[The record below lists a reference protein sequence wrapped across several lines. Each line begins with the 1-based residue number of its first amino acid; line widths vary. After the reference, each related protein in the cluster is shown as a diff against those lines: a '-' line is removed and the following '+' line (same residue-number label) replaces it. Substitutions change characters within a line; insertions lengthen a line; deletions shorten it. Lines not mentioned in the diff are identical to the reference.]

1 MNLLTIKNFS
11 KAITDK
17 VLFTNTD
24 FSINESEKI
33 GVIGVN
39 GTGKSTLLKIISG
52 IIETDEGEVIKANK
66 AKIKYLPQNP
76 EFPEGITIYDY
87 VISLNKNEHNS
98 WNVEGEA
105 KNILNILGFD
115 DYEQVV
121 DKLSGGQRKRVALAA
136 TLLSDCDILVLD
148 EPTNHLDSYMSA
160 WLEEYLKKSKA
171 ALVMVTHDR
180 YFLDRVCNS
189 IAEID
194 NGKIY
199 RYTGGYEKFLE
210 EKTLREEI
218 AQASERKR
226 QSILRVELEW
236 IQRGA
241 RARSTKQK
249 AHIQRYETLRDM
261 EAPKETEKLQMGSVY
276 SRLGNKTIEL
286 ADICKKY
293 GDTTLIKNFSYIFL
307 SDDRIGIVGENGC
320 GKSTLMKIIMGE
332 VTPDTGTVDIGQ
344 TVKIGY
350 FSQENEH
357 LPENMKVIDYI
368 RDTAEFVQ
376 TAEGPISAVKMLE
389 RFLFNSTLQYQMI
402 SKLSG
407 GEKRR
412 LYLLKI
418 LMEAPNVLIL
428 DEPTNDLD
436 IATMM
441 VLEDYLDSFN
451 GIVISVSHDR
461 YFLNRM
467 ANRIFAYEKDE
478 ITGDV
483 TIRQYEGNYDDYI
496 EKSGIDPYNT
506 SKLKAGGKVK
516 TGGTAGS
523 LAGAQGGTNGKTG
536 VATKNGNGVDG
547 VDGGDG
553 AEKTNAKPKSTKLK
567 MSYNEMREFE
577 RIDDEIMALE
587 ERLEKLEQDIA
598 AYARDFVKLNQATKD
613 KEEVETQLAE
623 KMERWVYLNDL
634 NEKINN
640 Q

>member
-17 VLFTNTD
+17 VLFNDTD
-24 FSINESEKI
+24 FSINEGEKI
-33 GVIGVN
+33 GVVGVN

-52 IIETDEGEVIKANK
+52 IVETDEGEVVKANK
-66 AKIKYLPQNP
+66 TKIKYLPQNP

-115 DYEQVV
+115 DYGRAV

-160 WLEEYLKKSKA
+160 WLEAYLKKSKA

-180 YFLDRVCNS
+180 YFLDRVCNG

-210 EKTLREEI
+210 EKTLREDM

-249 AHIQRYETLRDM
+249 AHIQRYEALRDM
-261 EAPKETEKLQMGSVY
+261 EAPREAEKLHMGSVY

-286 ADICKKY
+286 KDISKKY
-293 GDTTLIKNFSYIFL
+293 GDLTLIKDFSYIFL
-307 SDDRIGIVGENGC
+307 SNDRIGIVGENGC
-320 GKSTLMKIIMGE
+320 GKSTLLKIIMGE
-332 VTPDTGTVDIGQ
+332 VTPDSGTVDIGQ

-350 FSQENEH
+350 FSQENEY
-357 LPENMKVIDYI
+357 LPENMKVVNYI

-376 TAEGPISAVKMLE
+376 TADGQISAVKMLE

-441 VLEDYLDSFN
+441 VLEDYLDSFS

-467 ANRIFAYEKDE
+467 ANRIFAYERDSS
-478 ITGDV
+478 TGES
-483 TIRQYEGNYDDYI
+483 TIRQY
-496 EKSGIDPYNT
+496 
-506 SKLKAGGKVK
+506 
-516 TGGTAGS
+516 
-523 LAGAQGGTNGKTG
+523 
-536 VATKNGNGVDG
+536 
-547 VDGGDG
+547 
-553 AEKTNAKPKSTKLK
+553 
-567 MSYNEMREFE
+567 
-577 RIDDEIMALE
+577 
-587 ERLEKLEQDIA
+587 
-598 AYARDFVKLNQATKD
+598 
-613 KEEVETQLAE
+613 
-623 KMERWVYLNDL
+623 
-634 NEKINN
+634 
-640 Q
+640 

>member
-17 VLFTNTD
+17 VLFTDTD
-24 FSINESEKI
+24 FSINEGEKI
-33 GVIGVN
+33 GIIGIN
-39 GTGKSTLLKIISG
+39 GTGKSTLLKIIAG
-52 IIETDEGEVIKANK
+52 IMETDEGEVIKANK

-76 EFPEGITIYDY
+76 EFPQGITIYDY

-180 YFLDRVCNS
+180 YFLDRVCNG

-194 NGKIY
+194 DGKIY

-236 IQRGA
+236 IRRGA

-261 EAPKETEKLQMGSVY
+261 EAPKETEKLQMSSAY

-286 ADICKKY
+286 INICKKY
-293 GDTTLIKNFSYIFL
+293 GDVTLIKDFNYIFL
-307 SDDRIGIVGENGC
+307 ANDRIGIVGENGC

-332 VTPDTGTVDIGQ
+332 VTPDTGTIDIGQ

-357 LPENMKVIDYI
+357 LPENIKVIDYI
-368 RDTAEFVQ
+368 RDTAEFIQ
-376 TAEGPISAVKMLE
+376 TADGQISAVKMLE

-441 VLEDYLDSFN
+441 VLEDYLDSFS

-478 ITGDV
+478 VTGEV
-483 TIRQYEGNYDDYI
+483 TIKQYEGNYDDYI
-496 EKSGIDPYNT
+496 EKSGVDPYNT
-506 SKLKAGGKVK
+506 ARLKASKGKNS
-516 TGGTAGS
+516 TGTVPS
-523 LAGAQGGTNGKTG
+523 SS
-536 VATKNGNGVDG
+536 
-547 VDGGDG
+547 G
-553 AEKTNAKPKSTKLK
+553 AEAAYGGAGNVFDGNIQNGALSGNPKPKSTKLK

-587 ERLEKLEQDIA
+587 EKVEKLEQDITT
-598 AYARDFVKLNQATKD
+598 YARDFVKLNEATKE
-613 KEEVETQLAE
+613 KEKVETELAE

-634 NEKINN
+634 NERINS

>member
-17 VLFTNTD
+17 ELFKNTD
-24 FSINESEKI
+24 FSVNEGEKI
-33 GVIGVN
+33 GIIGVN
-39 GTGKSTLLKIISG
+39 GTGKTTLLKIISG
-52 IIETDEGEVIKANK
+52 IIDTDEGEVVKSNNV
-66 AKIKYLPQNP
+66 KINYLPQNH
-76 EFPEGITIYDY
+76 EFEKGITIYDY
-87 VISLNKNEHNS
+87 VISKNINEHS
-98 WNVEGEA
+98 QWNVEGEA
-105 KNILNILGFD
+105 KNILNILGFN
-115 DYEQVV
+115 DYTQVV
-121 DKLSGGQRKRVALAA
+121 DTLSGGQKKRVALAA

-180 YFLDRVCNS
+180 YFLDRVCNA

-194 NGKIY
+194 GGKVY

-210 EKTLREEI
+210 EKTLREDI
-218 AQASERKR
+218 AIASERKR

-261 EAPKETEKLQMGSVY
+261 EGPKEVEKLQMGSVS

-286 ADICKKY
+286 ENISKAFGEKCI
-293 GDTTLIKNFSYIFL
+293 IKDFNYIFL

-320 GKSTLMKIIMGE
+320 GKSTLMKIITGAIK
-332 VTPDTGTVDIGQ
+332 PDTGSVEIGK

-350 FSQENEH
+350 FSQENEY
-357 LPENMKVIDYI
+357 LPEDMKVIDYI

-376 TAEGPISAVKMLE
+376 TEEGPVSAVKMLE

-402 SKLSG
+402 GRLSG

-441 VLEDYLDSFN
+441 ILEDYLDTFK

-461 YFLNRM
+461 YFLNRVV
-467 ANRIFAYEKDE
+467 NRIFAYENGN
-478 ITGDV
+478 IV
-483 TIRQYEGNYDDYI
+483 QYEGNYDDYI
-496 EKSGIDPYNT
+496 AKRPDKEQVVTPKVQEEKKSAT
-506 SKLKAGGKVK
+506 VK
-516 TGGTAGS
+516 PRT
-523 LAGAQGGTNGKTG
+523 
-536 VATKNGNGVDG
+536 
-547 VDGGDG
+547 
-553 AEKTNAKPKSTKLK
+553 EKLK

-577 RIDDEIMALE
+577 TIDDDIAKLE
-587 ERLEKLEQDIA
+587 EKIESLEKEILA
-598 AYARDFVKLNQATKD
+598 NSTDFVKLNKLTLE
-613 KEEVETQLAE
+613 KEETEELLSK
-623 KMERWVYLNDL
+623 KMEKWMYLNEL
-634 NEKINN
+634 NDRINSTK
-640 Q
+640 

>member
-11 KAITDK
+11 KSITDK
-17 VLFTNTD
+17 VLFSDTD
-24 FSINESEKI
+24 FSINEGEKI

-52 IIETDEGEVIKANK
+52 LLDTDKGEVVKANK
-66 AKIKYLPQNP
+66 VKINYLSQNP
-76 EFPEGITIYDY
+76 EFEPGITIYDY
-87 VISLNKNEHNS
+87 VISKNMNEHNQWS
-98 WNVEGEA
+98 VEGEA
-105 KNILNILGFD
+105 KNILNILGFG
-115 DYEQVV
+115 DYNLQV

-136 TLLSDCDILVLD
+136 TLLSDCDILILD

-160 WLEEYLKKSKA
+160 WLEDYLKKSKA

-180 YFLDRVCNS
+180 YFLDRVCNV
-189 IAEID
+189 IVEID
-194 NGKIY
+194 GGKIY
-199 RYTGGYEKFLE
+199 RYIGGYEKFLE

-218 AQASERKR
+218 AIASERKR

-249 AHIQRYETLRDM
+249 AHIQRYEALRDM
-261 EAPKETEKLQMGSVY
+261 EAPKETEKLEMSSIS

-286 ADICKKY
+286 SNISKSFDGRTI
-293 GDTTLIKNFSYIFL
+293 IKDFNYIFL
-307 SDDRIGIVGENGC
+307 VDDRIGIVGENGC

-332 VTPDTGTVDIGQ
+332 ISPDCGSVEIGQ

-357 LPENMKVIDYI
+357 LPQDIRVIDYI
-368 RDTAEFVQ
+368 KDTAEFVK
-376 TAEGPISAVKMLE
+376 TVDGVISATQMLN
-389 RFLFNSTLQYQMI
+389 RFLFDSTLQYQMI
-402 SKLSG
+402 NRLSG

-441 VLEDYLDSFN
+441 ILEDYLDSFN

-467 ANRIFAYEKDE
+467 ANRIFAYERIGNSGETK
-478 ITGDV
+478 IN
-483 TIRQYEGNYDDYI
+483 QYEGNYDDYMS
-496 EKSGIDPYNT
+496 KSPYYEEGMKLRKGETKKNNLSDDGI
-506 SKLKAGGKVK
+506 K
-516 TGGTAGS
+516 
-523 LAGAQGGTNGKTG
+523 
-536 VATKNGNGVDG
+536 
-547 VDGGDG
+547 
-553 AEKTNAKPKSTKLK
+553 EKTAYVKPKSTKLK
-567 MSYNEMREFE
+567 MTYKEMREFE
-577 RIDDEIMALE
+577 TIDEDIAGLE
-587 ERLEKLEQDIA
+587 EKIAELETQIA
-598 AYARDFVKLNQATKD
+598 LNATDFVKLNEFTKE
-613 KEEVETQLAE
+613 KEEAENLLEE

>member
-11 KAITDK
+11 KSITDK
-17 VLFTNTD
+17 ELFKNTD
-24 FSINESEKI
+24 FSINEGEKI

-39 GTGKSTLLKIISG
+39 GTGKSTLLKLISG
-52 IIETDEGEVIKANK
+52 LADTDEGEVIKSSNVK
-66 AKIKYLPQNP
+66 LNYLPQNP
-76 EFPEGITIYDY
+76 EFEKGVTIYDH
-87 VISLNKNEHNS
+87 VISKNINEHNQ

-105 KNILNILGFD
+105 KNILNILGFT
-115 DYEQVV
+115 DYNLVI
-121 DKLSGGQRKRVALAA
+121 DTLSGGQRKRVALAA
-136 TLLSDCDILVLD
+136 TLLSHCDILVLD

-160 WLEEYLKKSKA
+160 WLEDYLKKSKT

-180 YFLDRVCNS
+180 YFLDRVCNG

-194 NGKIY
+194 GGKIY

-210 EKTLREEI
+210 EKTLREDI
-218 AQASERKR
+218 ALASERKR

-249 AHIQRYETLRDM
+249 AHIQRYEALRDM
-261 EAPKETEKLQMGSVY
+261 EGPREAEKLQMGSVS

-286 ADICKKY
+286 TNISKKY
-293 GDTTLIKNFSYIFL
+293 GDKSVINDFNYIFL

-332 VTPDTGTVDIGQ
+332 VAPDTGTIDIGQ

-357 LPENMKVIDYI
+357 LPENMRVIDYI

-376 TAEGPISAVKMLE
+376 TEEGPVSAVKMLE

-402 SKLSG
+402 GRLSG

-441 VLEDYLDSFN
+441 ILEDYLDTFK

-461 YFLNRM
+461 YFLNRVV
-467 ANRIFAYEKDE
+467 NRIFAYEKDAA
-478 ITGDV
+478 GQA
-483 TIRQYEGNYDDYI
+483 TIVQYEGNYDDYI
-496 EKSGIDPYNT
+496 AKRPKGLEPDSGNGQNKPKDDKIKTEKSY
-506 SKLKAGGKVK
+506 VK
-516 TGGTAGS
+516 PRT
-523 LAGAQGGTNGKTG
+523 
-536 VATKNGNGVDG
+536 
-547 VDGGDG
+547 
-553 AEKTNAKPKSTKLK
+553 EKLK
-567 MSYNEMREFE
+567 MSYKEMREFE
-577 RIDDEIMALE
+577 TIDDDIAALE
-587 ERLEKLEQDIA
+587 EKIEQLEKDIA
-598 AYARDFVKLNQATKD
+598 ANPTDFVKLNKLSNE
-613 KEEVETQLAE
+613 KEEAEEALAE
-623 KMERWVYLNDL
+623 KMDRWVYLNDL
-634 NEKINN
+634 NDRINAG
-640 Q
+640 

>member
-11 KAITDK
+11 KSITDK
-17 VLFTNTD
+17 VLFTDTD
-24 FSINESEKI
+24 FSVNEGEKI

-52 IIETDEGEVIKANK
+52 ITDTDNGEVVKANK
-66 AKIKYLPQNP
+66 VKIKYLPQNP
-76 EFPEGITIYDY
+76 DFPEGITIYDY
-87 VISLNKNEHNS
+87 VISLNANEHNQ

-105 KNILNILGFD
+105 KNILNILGFN
-115 DYEQVV
+115 DYNQVV

-160 WLEEYLKKSKA
+160 WLEDYLKKSKA

-194 NGKIY
+194 GGKVY

-210 EKTLREEI
+210 EKALREEI
-218 AQASERKR
+218 AVASERKR

-236 IQRGA
+236 IRRGA

-249 AHIQRYETLRDM
+249 AHIQRYEALRDM
-261 EAPKETEKLQMGSVY
+261 EAPRETEKLQMSSAS

-286 ADICKKY
+286 NGISKKY
-293 GDTTLIKNFSYIFL
+293 GSRTIISDFSYIFL
-307 SDDRIGIVGENGC
+307 ADDRIGIVGENGC
-320 GKSTLMKIIMGE
+320 GKSTLMKIITGE
-332 VTPDTGTVDIGQ
+332 TAPDRGTVDIGQ

-350 FSQENEH
+350 FSQENEY
-357 LPENMKVIDYI
+357 LPEDMKVIDYI

-376 TAEGPISAVKMLE
+376 TEDGTLSAVKMLE

-402 SKLSG
+402 GRLSG

-436 IATMM
+436 ISTMM
-441 VLEDYLDSFN
+441 ILEDYLDSFN

-478 ITGDV
+478 VTGDT
-483 TIRQYEGNYDDYI
+483 TIKQYEGNYDDYI
-496 EKSGIDPYNT
+496 EKSGVDPYNINLRKNE
-506 SKLKAGGKVK
+506 SKQDSAN
-516 TGGTAGS
+516 
-523 LAGAQGGTNGKTG
+523 AQ
-536 VATKNGNGVDG
+536 
-547 VDGGDG
+547 
-553 AEKTNAKPKSTKLK
+553 EKPKENVKPKSTKLK
-567 MSYNEMREFE
+567 MSYNEQREFE
-577 RIDDEIMALE
+577 HIDEDIAALE
-587 ERLEKLEQDIA
+587 EKIEKLEQDITA
-598 AYARDFVKLNQATKD
+598 SATDFVKLNQFTKE
-613 KEEVETQLAE
+613 KEAAELMLAE

-634 NEKINN
+634 NDRINN

>member
-11 KAITDK
+11 KSITDK
-17 VLFTNTD
+17 VLFKDAD
-24 FSINESEKI
+24 FSINDGEKI

-39 GTGKSTLLKIISG
+39 GTGKSTLLKMLAGLID
-52 IIETDEGEVIKANK
+52 TDEGEVVKANK
-66 AKIKYLPQNP
+66 VKINYLPQNP
-76 EFPEGITIYDY
+76 EFEKGITIYDY
-87 VISLNKNEHNS
+87 VISKNSTEHNHWS
-98 WNVEGEA
+98 VEGEA
-105 KNILNILGFD
+105 KNILNILGFQ
-115 DYEQVV
+115 DYEQKV
-121 DKLSGGQRKRVALAA
+121 DHLSGGQRKRVALAA
-136 TLLSDCDILVLD
+136 TLLSNCDILILD
-148 EPTNHLDSYMSA
+148 EPTNHLDSVMAS

-180 YFLDRVCNS
+180 YFLDRVCNG

-194 NGKIY
+194 QGKIY
-199 RYTGGYEKFLE
+199 RYTGGYEKYLE
-210 EKTLREEI
+210 EKALREDI
-218 AQASERKR
+218 AIASERKR

-249 AHIQRYETLRDM
+249 AHIQRYEELRDR
-261 EAPKETEKLQMGSVY
+261 EAPKETQKLEMNSIS

-286 ADICKKY
+286 SHVSKKY
-293 GDTTLIKNFSYIFL
+293 GERDIITDFNYIFL

-332 VTPDTGTVDIGQ
+332 VTPDSGTIEIGQ

-357 LPENMKVIDYI
+357 LPQNMRVVDYI
-368 RDTAEFVQ
+368 KETAEYVKTEDGVI
-376 TAEGPISAVKMLE
+376 TATQMLN
-389 RFLFNSTLQYQMI
+389 RFLFDSTLQYQMI
-402 SKLSG
+402 NRLSG

-441 VLEDYLDSFN
+441 ILEDYLDSFQ

-467 ANRIFAYEKDE
+467 ANRIFAYEKDAV
-478 ITGDV
+478 TGQ
-483 TIRQYEGNYDDYI
+483 IQINQYEGNYDDYMA
-496 EKSGIDPYNT
+496 KSPFYAQRGTIGKGT
-506 SKLKAGGKVK
+506 GGKSM
-516 TGGTAGS
+516 A
-523 LAGAQGGTNGKTG
+523 ANQE
-536 VATKNGNGVDG
+536 NGNSEDKGK
-547 VDGGDG
+547 
-553 AEKTNAKPKSTKLK
+553 KTSQKPRTEKLK
-567 MSYNEMREFE
+567 MTYNEKREFE
-577 RIDDEIMALE
+577 TIDEDIAKLE
-587 ERLEKLEQDIA
+587 EKIEKLEKEVGA
-598 AYARDFVKLNQATKD
+598 NATDFVKLNQVVKE
-613 KEEVETQLAE
+613 KEEAEQLLEE

-634 NEKINN
+634 NDRINN
-640 Q
+640 QG

>member
-17 VLFTNTD
+17 ELFKNTD
-24 FSINESEKI
+24 FSVNEGEKI
-33 GVIGVN
+33 GIIGVN
-39 GTGKSTLLKIISG
+39 GTGKTTLLKIISG
-52 IIETDEGEVIKANK
+52 IIDTDEGEVVKSNNV
-66 AKIKYLPQNP
+66 KINYLPQNP
-76 EFPEGITIYDY
+76 EFEKGITIYDY
-87 VISLNKNEHNS
+87 VISKNINEHS
-98 WNVEGEA
+98 QWNVEGEA
-105 KNILNILGFD
+105 KNILNILGFN
-115 DYEQVV
+115 DYTQVV
-121 DKLSGGQRKRVALAA
+121 DTLSGGQKKRVALAA

-180 YFLDRVCNS
+180 YFLDRVCNA

-194 NGKIY
+194 GGKVY

-210 EKTLREEI
+210 EKTLREDI
-218 AQASERKR
+218 AIASERKR

-261 EAPKETEKLQMGSVY
+261 EGPKEVEKLQMGSVS

-286 ADICKKY
+286 ENISKAFGEKCI
-293 GDTTLIKNFSYIFL
+293 IKDFNYIFL

-320 GKSTLMKIIMGE
+320 GKSTLMKIITGAIK
-332 VTPDTGTVDIGQ
+332 PDTGSVEIGQ

-350 FSQENEH
+350 FSQENEY
-357 LPENMKVIDYI
+357 LPEDMKVIDYI

-376 TAEGPISAVKMLE
+376 TEEGPVSAVKMLE

-402 SKLSG
+402 GRLSG

-441 VLEDYLDSFN
+441 ILEDYLDTFK

-461 YFLNRM
+461 YFLNRVV
-467 ANRIFAYEKDE
+467 NRIFAYENGN
-478 ITGDV
+478 IV
-483 TIRQYEGNYDDYI
+483 QYEGNYDDYI
-496 EKSGIDPYNT
+496 AKRPEVDSVTTGKS
-506 SKLKAGGKVK
+506 
-516 TGGTAGS
+516 
-523 LAGAQGGTNGKTG
+523 QE
-536 VATKNGNGVDG
+536 TKRN
-547 VDGGDG
+547 
-553 AEKTNAKPKSTKLK
+553 EKTNVKPRTEKLK

-577 RIDDEIMALE
+577 TIDNDIAKLE
-587 ERLEKLEQDIA
+587 EKIESLEKEILA
-598 AYARDFVKLNQATKD
+598 NSTDFVKLNKLTAE
-613 KEEVETQLAE
+613 KEETEEMLSK
-623 KMERWVYLNDL
+623 KMEKWMYLNEL
-634 NEKINN
+634 NDRINN
-640 Q
+640 GK

>member
-17 VLFTNTD
+17 ELFKNTD
-24 FSINESEKI
+24 FSVNEGEKI
-33 GVIGVN
+33 GIIGVN
-39 GTGKSTLLKIISG
+39 GTGKTTLLKIISG
-52 IIETDEGEVIKANK
+52 IMDTDEGEVVKANK
-66 AKIKYLPQNP
+66 VKINYLPQNP
-76 EFPEGITIYDY
+76 EFEKGITIYDY
-87 VISLNKNEHNS
+87 VISKNINEHS
-98 WNVEGEA
+98 QWNVEGEA
-105 KNILNILGFD
+105 KNILNILGFN
-115 DYEQVV
+115 DYTQVV
-121 DKLSGGQRKRVALAA
+121 DTLSGGQKKRVALAA

-180 YFLDRVCNS
+180 YFLDRVCNA

-194 NGKIY
+194 GGKVY

-210 EKTLREEI
+210 EKTLREDI
-218 AQASERKR
+218 AIASERKR
-226 QSILRVELEW
+226 QSILRGELEW

-261 EAPKETEKLQMGSVY
+261 EGPKEVEKLQMGSVS

-286 ADICKKY
+286 ENISKSF
-293 GDTTLIKNFSYIFL
+293 GDKCIIKDFNYIFL
-307 SDDRIGIVGENGC
+307 NDDRIGIVGENGC
-320 GKSTLMKIIMGE
+320 GKSTLMKIITGAIA
-332 VTPDTGTVDIGQ
+332 PDTGSVEIGQ

-350 FSQENEH
+350 FSQENEY

-376 TAEGPISAVKMLE
+376 TEEGPVSAVKMLE

-402 SKLSG
+402 GRLSG

-441 VLEDYLDSFN
+441 ILEDYLDTFK

-461 YFLNRM
+461 YFLNRVV
-467 ANRIFAYEKDE
+467 NRIFAYENGK
-478 ITGDV
+478 IV
-483 TIRQYEGNYDDYI
+483 QYEGNYDDYI
-496 EKSGIDPYNT
+496 AKRPEMES
-506 SKLKAGGKVK
+506 V
-516 TGGTAGS
+516 
-523 LAGAQGGTNGKTG
+523 
-536 VATKNGNGVDG
+536 VATKSQETKRN
-547 VDGGDG
+547 
-553 AEKTNAKPKSTKLK
+553 EKTNVKPRTEKLK

-577 RIDDEIMALE
+577 TIDDDIAKLE
-587 ERLEKLEQDIA
+587 EKIESLEKEILA
-598 AYARDFVKLNQATKD
+598 NSTDFVKLNKLTAE
-613 KEEVETQLAE
+613 KEETEEMLSK
-623 KMERWVYLNDL
+623 KMEKWMYLNEL
-634 NEKINN
+634 NDRINSEK
-640 Q
+640 

>member
-11 KAITDK
+11 KSITDK
-17 VLFTNTD
+17 VLFNDTD
-24 FSINESEKI
+24 FSINEGEKI

-52 IIETDEGEVIKANK
+52 IMDTDKGEVVKANK
-66 AKIKYLPQNP
+66 VKINYLSQNP
-76 EFPEGITIYDY
+76 EFEPGITIYDY
-87 VISLNKNEHNS
+87 VISKNMNEHNQ

-105 KNILNILGFD
+105 KNILNILGFG
-115 DYEQVV
+115 DYNLQV

-136 TLLSDCDILVLD
+136 TLLSDCDILILD

-160 WLEEYLKKSKA
+160 WLEDYLKKSKA

-180 YFLDRVCNS
+180 YFLDRVCNV
-189 IAEID
+189 IVEID
-194 NGKIY
+194 GGKVY
-199 RYTGGYEKFLE
+199 RYIGGYEKFLE

-218 AQASERKR
+218 AIASERKR

-236 IQRGA
+236 IRRGA

-249 AHIQRYETLRDM
+249 AHIQRYEALRDM
-261 EAPKETEKLQMGSVY
+261 EAPKEADTLSMSSIS

-286 ADICKKY
+286 SNISKSFDGRSI
-293 GDTTLIKNFSYIFL
+293 IKDFNYIFL
-307 SDDRIGIVGENGC
+307 ANDRIGIVGENGC

-332 VTPDTGTVDIGQ
+332 ITPDSGSVEIGQ

-357 LPENMKVIDYI
+357 LPQNMKVIDYI
-368 RDTAEFVQ
+368 KDTAEFVQ
-376 TAEGPISAVKMLE
+376 TVDGVISASKMLE
-389 RFLFNSTLQYQMI
+389 RFLFDSTLQYQMI
-402 SKLSG
+402 NRLSG

-436 IATMM
+436 ISTMM
-441 VLEDYLDSFN
+441 ILEDYLDSFA

-467 ANRIFAYEKDE
+467 ANRIFAYER
-478 ITGDV
+478 TGISDGTV
-483 TIRQYEGNYDDYI
+483 INQYEGNYDDYMS
-496 EKSGIDPYNT
+496 KSPYYEEGM
-506 SKLKAGGKVK
+506 KLRKGENK
-516 TGGTAGS
+516 
-523 LAGAQGGTNGKTG
+523 
-536 VATKNGNGVDG
+536 KNDSS
-547 VDGGDG
+547 DFDKK
-553 AEKTNAKPKSTKLK
+553 EKTANVKPKSTKLK
-567 MSYNEMREFE
+567 MTYKEMREFE
-577 RIDDEIMALE
+577 TIDDDIAALE
-587 ERLEKLEQDIA
+587 EKIENLEKQITLNA
-598 AYARDFVKLNQATKD
+598 TDFIKLNEFTKE
-613 KEEVETQLAE
+613 KEETEKLLEE

-634 NEKINN
+634 NEKINS

>member
-17 VLFTNTD
+17 ELFKNTD
-24 FSINESEKI
+24 FSVNEGEKI
-33 GVIGVN
+33 GIIGVN
-39 GTGKSTLLKIISG
+39 GTGKTTLLKIISG
-52 IIETDEGEVIKANK
+52 IIDTDEGEVVKSNNV
-66 AKIKYLPQNP
+66 KINYLPQNP
-76 EFPEGITIYDY
+76 EFEKGITIYDY
-87 VISLNKNEHNS
+87 VISKNINEHS
-98 WNVEGEA
+98 QWNVEGEA
-105 KNILNILGFD
+105 KNILNILGFN
-115 DYEQVV
+115 DYTQVV
-121 DKLSGGQRKRVALAA
+121 DTLSGGQKKRVALAA

-180 YFLDRVCNS
+180 YFLDRVCNA

-194 NGKIY
+194 GGKVY

-210 EKTLREEI
+210 EKTLREDI
-218 AQASERKR
+218 AIASERKR

-261 EAPKETEKLQMGSVY
+261 EGPKEVEKLQMGSVS

-286 ADICKKY
+286 ENISKAFGEKCI
-293 GDTTLIKNFSYIFL
+293 IKDFNYIFL

-320 GKSTLMKIIMGE
+320 GKSTLMKIITGAIKL
-332 VTPDTGTVDIGQ
+332 DTGSVEIGQ

-350 FSQENEH
+350 FSQENEY
-357 LPENMKVIDYI
+357 LPEDMKVIDYI

-376 TAEGPISAVKMLE
+376 TEEGPVSAVKMLE

-402 SKLSG
+402 GRLSG

-441 VLEDYLDSFN
+441 ILEDYLDTFK

-461 YFLNRM
+461 YFLNRVV
-467 ANRIFAYEKDE
+467 NRIFAYENGN
-478 ITGDV
+478 IV
-483 TIRQYEGNYDDYI
+483 QYEGNYDDYI
-496 EKSGIDPYNT
+496 TKRPDKEQVVAPKVQEEKKSAT
-506 SKLKAGGKVK
+506 VK
-516 TGGTAGS
+516 PRT
-523 LAGAQGGTNGKTG
+523 
-536 VATKNGNGVDG
+536 
-547 VDGGDG
+547 
-553 AEKTNAKPKSTKLK
+553 EKLK

-577 RIDDEIMALE
+577 TIDDDIAKLE
-587 ERLEKLEQDIA
+587 EKIESLEKEILA
-598 AYARDFVKLNQATKD
+598 NSTDFVKLNKLTLE
-613 KEEVETQLAE
+613 KEEAE
-623 KMERWVYLNDL
+623 ELLSKKMEKWMYLNEL
-634 NEKINN
+634 NDRINSTK
-640 Q
+640 

>member
-11 KAITDK
+11 KSITDK

-24 FSINESEKI
+24 FSINEGEKI
-33 GVIGVN
+33 GVVGIN

-52 IIETDEGEVIKANK
+52 IMDTDEGEVIKANRV
-66 AKIKYLPQNP
+66 KIKYLPQNP

-87 VISLNKNEHNS
+87 VIAMNKNEHNQ
-98 WNVEGEA
+98 WNMEGEA
-105 KNILNILGFD
+105 KNILNILGFN
-115 DYEQVV
+115 DYNQVV
-121 DKLSGGQRKRVALAA
+121 DKLSGGQKKRVALAA

-160 WLEEYLKKSKA
+160 WLEDYLKKSKA

-180 YFLDRVCNS
+180 YFLDRVCNG

-194 NGKIY
+194 GGKIY

-210 EKTLREEI
+210 EKALREDI
-218 AQASERKR
+218 AIASERKR

-236 IQRGA
+236 IRRGA

-249 AHIQRYETLRDM
+249 AHIQRYEALRDM
-261 EAPKETEKLQMGSVY
+261 EAPKEAEKLHMSSAS

-286 ADICKKY
+286 TGVVKRY
-293 GDTTLIKNFSYIFL
+293 GDRTIINDFSYIFL
-307 SDDRIGIVGENGC
+307 SNDRIGIVGENGC
-320 GKSTLMKIIMGE
+320 GKSTLMKIITGE
-332 VTPDTGTVDIGQ
+332 VAPDAGKIDVGQ

-350 FSQENEH
+350 FSQENEY
-357 LPENMKVIDYI
+357 LPDDMKVIDYI

-376 TAEGPISAVKMLE
+376 TDDGTISATKMLE

-402 SKLSG
+402 GRLSG

-436 IATMM
+436 ISTMM
-441 VLEDYLDSFN
+441 ILEDYLDSFN

-467 ANRIFAYEKDE
+467 ANRIFAYETDQ
-478 ITGDV
+478 ITGST
-483 TIRQYEGNYDDYI
+483 TIVQYEGNYDDYI

-506 SKLKAGGKVK
+506 ILKKVDGK
-516 TGGTAGS
+516 S
-523 LAGAQGGTNGKTG
+523 LAQDTH
-536 VATKNGNGVDG
+536 
-547 VDGGDG
+547 
-553 AEKTNAKPKSTKLK
+553 EKVTTKPKSTKLK
-567 MSYNEMREFE
+567 MSYNEQREFE
-577 RIDDEIMALE
+577 RIDQEIAALE
-587 ERLEKLEQDIA
+587 EKIEKLELDIA
-598 AYARDFVKLNQATKD
+598 ANATDFVKLGQLTKE
-613 KEEVETQLAE
+613 KEETENLLAE
-623 KMERWVYLNDL
+623 KMDRWVYLNDL
-634 NEKINN
+634 NDRIHN

>member
-11 KAITDK
+11 KSITDK
-17 VLFTNTD
+17 VLFKDTD
-24 FSINESEKI
+24 FSLNEGDKI

-39 GTGKSTLLKIISG
+39 GTGKSTLLKIIAG
-52 IIETDEGEVIKANK
+52 IMDTDEGEVVKANK
-66 AKIKYLPQNP
+66 VKINYLSQNP
-76 EFPEGITIYDY
+76 EFEKGITIFDY
-87 VISLNKNEHNS
+87 VISQNSTEHNHWS
-98 WNVEGEA
+98 VEGEA
-105 KNILNILGFD
+105 KNILNILGFQ
-115 DYEQVV
+115 DYEQKV
-121 DKLSGGQRKRVALAA
+121 DTLSGGQRKRVALAA
-136 TLLSDCDILVLD
+136 TLLSNCDILILD
-148 EPTNHLDSYMSA
+148 EPTNHLDSVMAS

-180 YFLDRVCNS
+180 YFLDRVCNG

-194 NGKIY
+194 QGKIY
-199 RYTGGYEKFLE
+199 RYVGGYEKFLE
-210 EKTLREEI
+210 EKALREDI
-218 AQASERKR
+218 AIASERKR

-249 AHIQRYETLRDM
+249 AHIQRYEELREK
-261 EAPKETEKLQMGSVY
+261 EAPKETQKLEMNSIS

-286 ADICKKY
+286 SHVSKKY
-293 GDTTLIKNFSYIFL
+293 NEREIIKDFSYLFL

-332 VTPDTGTVDIGQ
+332 VTPDSGTIEIGQ

-357 LPENMKVIDYI
+357 LPQDMRVVDYI
-368 RDTAEFVQ
+368 KDTAEYVKTEDGVI
-376 TAEGPISAVKMLE
+376 TATQMLN
-389 RFLFNSTLQYQMI
+389 RFLFDSTLQYQMI
-402 SKLSG
+402 NRLSG

-441 VLEDYLDSFN
+441 ILEDYLDSFQ

-467 ANRIFAYEKDE
+467 ANRIFAYEKDV
-478 ITGDV
+478 V
-483 TIRQYEGNYDDYI
+483 TNQVQINQYEGNYDDYMAKSPFYAQRGGI
-496 EKSGIDPYNT
+496 GKGTGTKSGSDQ
-506 SKLKAGGKVK
+506 AE
-516 TGGTAGS
+516 
-523 LAGAQGGTNGKTG
+523 
-536 VATKNGNGVDG
+536 NGNLQ
-547 VDGGDG
+547 
-553 AEKTNAKPKSTKLK
+553 EKKTNQKPRTEKLK
-567 MSYNEMREFE
+567 MTYNEKREFE
-577 RIDDEIMALE
+577 TIDEDIAKLE
-587 ERLEKLEQDIA
+587 EKIEQLEKDISA
-598 AYARDFVKLNQATKD
+598 NARDFVKLNQLTKE
-613 KEEVETQLAE
+613 KEETEQLLEE
-623 KMERWVYLNDL
+623 KMDRWVYLNDL
-634 NEKINN
+634 NDRINN

>member
-24 FSINESEKI
+24 FSINEGEKI

-39 GTGKSTLLKIISG
+39 GTGKSTLLKMISG
-52 IIETDEGEVIKANK
+52 IVETDEGDVIKANK

-105 KNILNILGFD
+105 KNILNILGFN
-115 DYEQVV
+115 DYGQVV

-160 WLEEYLKKSKA
+160 WLEEYLKKSRA

-180 YFLDRVCNS
+180 YFLDRVCNC

-194 NGKIY
+194 DGKIY

-236 IQRGA
+236 IQRDA

-249 AHIQRYETLRDM
+249 AHIQRYEALRDM
-261 EAPKETEKLQMGSVY
+261 EGPKETEELQMGSVY

-286 ADICKKY
+286 SNISKKY
-293 GDTTLIKNFSYIFL
+293 GDVTLINDFNYIFL
-307 SDDRIGIVGENGC
+307 SNDRIGIVGENGC

-332 VTPDTGTVDIGQ
+332 VMPDTGTVDIGQ

-389 RFLFNSTLQYQMI
+389 RFLFNSTLQYQLI
-402 SKLSG
+402 GKLSG

-478 ITGDV
+478 LTGNV
-483 TIRQYEGNYDDYI
+483 TIKQYEGNYDDYI

-506 SKLKAGGKVK
+506 SRLKASGKGK
-516 TGGTAGS
+516 NSAGS
-523 LAGAQGGTNGKTG
+523 FTDISTPGEEGFTDVT
-536 VATKNGNGVDG
+536 ATDGSVKN
-547 VDGGDG
+547 
-553 AEKTNAKPKSTKLK
+553 NAKPKSTKLK
-567 MSYNEMREFE
+567 MSYNEVREFE
-577 RIDDEIMALE
+577 RIDDEIMELE
-587 ERLEKLEQDIA
+587 EKLEKLEQDITL
-598 AYARDFVKLNQATKD
+598 YARDFVKLNEATKE
-613 KEEVETQLAE
+613 KEATEAKLAE

>member
-1 MNLLTIKNFS
+1 MNLLTIKQFS

-17 VLFTNTD
+17 VLFKDAD
-24 FSINESEKI
+24 FSLSEGEKI

-39 GTGKSTLLKIISG
+39 GTGKSTLLKIIAG
-52 IIETDEGEVIKANK
+52 EMETDEGEVIKANK
-66 AKIKYLPQNP
+66 VKIKYLPQNP
-76 EFPEGITIYDY
+76 EFPVGITIYDY
-87 VISLNKNEHNS
+87 VISLNKNEHNQ

-105 KNILNILGFD
+105 KNILNILGFT
-115 DYEQVV
+115 DYELIV
-121 DKLSGGQRKRVALAA
+121 DDLSGGQRKRVALAA
-136 TLLSDCDILVLD
+136 TLLSDCDILILD

-160 WLEEYLKKSKA
+160 WLEDYLKKSKA
-171 ALVMVTHDR
+171 SLIMVTHDR
-180 YFLDRVCNS
+180 YFLDRVCNG
-189 IAEID
+189 IVEID
-194 NGKIY
+194 DGKIY

-218 AQASERKR
+218 SIASERKR

-236 IQRGA
+236 IRRGA

-249 AHIQRYETLRDM
+249 AHIQRYEALRDM
-261 EAPKETEKLQMGSVY
+261 EGLKETEKLQMSSLS

-286 ADICKKY
+286 INISKRYDNKQ
-293 GDTTLIKNFSYIFL
+293 LIKDFSYIFL
-307 SDDRIGIVGENGC
+307 ANDRVGIVGENGC

-332 VTPDTGTVDIGQ
+332 VLPDEGTIEIGQ

-350 FSQENEH
+350 FSQENEY
-357 LPENMKVIDYI
+357 LPEDMKVIDYI

-376 TAEGPISAVKMLE
+376 TEDGTVSATKMLE
-389 RFLFNSTLQYQMI
+389 RFLFNSTLQYQFI

-436 IATMM
+436 ISTMM
-441 VLEDYLDSFN
+441 ILEDYLDSFN

-467 ANRIFAYEKDE
+467 ANRIFAYEEDE
-478 ITGDV
+478 ATGEDN
-483 TIRQYEGNYDDYI
+483 IKQYEGNYDDYL
-496 EKSGIDPYNT
+496 EKSGINPYNIN
-506 SKLKAGGKVK
+506 LKKATIKV
-516 TGGTAGS
+516 
-523 LAGAQGGTNGKTG
+523 
-536 VATKNGNGVDG
+536 DI
-547 VDGGDG
+547 
-553 AEKTNAKPKSTKLK
+553 EKPKENAKPKSTKLK

-577 RIDDEIMALE
+577 KIDEEIAALEMKLVELEDEIS
-587 ERLEKLEQDIA
+587 KN
-598 AYARDFVKLNQATKD
+598 ARDFVKLNQLTQE
-613 KEEVETQLAE
+613 KEETEEKLSE

-634 NEKINN
+634 NDRINASN
-640 Q
+640 GT